1 MYYAQKLAERGLG
14 VGARRKETFVGEEKG
29 EEEGESRGLKGF
41 GLVVE
46 CFVKCNATYAGK
58 AVRQEHH
65 PLQTDWVVCDVH
77 PLSAPVAPLYME
89 EEEEEEEKEEKEKKK
104 EEEEDEDDSV
114 RNYNYCNSY
123 QCIKSARRPKK
134 EVHWVAFAAA
144 VVRLD
149 HSPLV
154 LVLSTAFW
162 CI

>member
-1 MYYAQKLAERGLG
+1 M
-14 VGARRKETFVGEEKG
+14 
-29 EEEGESRGLKGF
+29 KGF

-89 EEEEEEEKEEKEKKK
+89 EEEEEEKEKKK
-104 EEEEDEDDSV
+104 EEEEEDEDDCV

-123 QCIKSARRPKK
+123 QCMK
-134 EVHWVAFAAA
+134 ECQT
-144 VVRLD
+144 
-149 HSPLV
+149 S
-154 LVLSTAFW
+154 
-162 CI
+162 

>member
-1 MYYAQKLAERGLG
+1 M
-14 VGARRKETFVGEEKG
+14 
-29 EEEGESRGLKGF
+29 KGF

-89 EEEEEEEKEEKEKKK
+89 EEE
-104 EEEEDEDDSV
+104 DEDDCV

-123 QCIKSARRPKK
+123 QCMKSARRPKK
-134 EVHWVAFAAA
+134 EEHWVAFAAA